1 MKSMYRGYVKAG
13 VFLWAACFIGFF
25 LFYLIALGPQEKFR
39 RQSESKLAE
48 VQRLAQTAT
57 DAADKQNKTRLT
69 EQVREAEQTLQRF
82 VTAEKSIDNLTLDI
96 REIPSRAALNAF
108 SISTGSS
115 ESDLKIDN
123 CEHIVGQQ
131 LSVSFTS
138 SFNQFATFLNALEM
152 SRPVVFI
159 DAFSVARSK
168 QGAPSKQQVDMTLA
182 VLVSKEAQTK
192 EASRS

>member
-13 VFLWAACFIGFF
+13 IFLWAACFIGFF

-39 RQSESKLAE
+39 HQSESKLAE
-48 VQRLAQTAT
+48 MQRLAQVAT

-69 EQVREAEQTLQRF
+69 GQVREAEQMVQRF

-96 REIPSRAALNAF
+96 REIPSRVALSAF

-115 ESDLKIDN
+115 ESNAKIDN
-123 CEHIVGQQ
+123 CEHIFGQQ

-138 SFNQFATFLNALEM
+138 SFNQFAAFLNALEM
-152 SRPVVFI
+152 NRPVILI
-159 DAFSVARSK
+159 DAFSIARSK
-168 QGAPSKQQVDMTLA
+168 EGTSKQQVDMTLA
-182 VLVSKEAQTK
+182 VLVSKDAETK
-192 EASRS
+192 EASG